1 MYLIILLINLNKAF
15 MFDKKNDSI
24 ESLYKLEQMEMLEK
38 LIVQLNKD
46 LSLSG
51 LETQFNIDWSPKL
64 LMDRLSKIVATLM
77 KNEFQKFMNLLYR
90 IDISEKKLEEIGT
103 LDFDEVVNVITFMIL
118 KKEWQKV
125 WFRNRNSQLE

>member
-1 MYLIILLINLNKAF
+1 
-15 MFDKKNDSI
+15 MFDKKNDAI
-24 ESLYKLEQMEMLEK
+24 QSLYKLEQMEMLEK

-51 LETQFNIDWSPKL
+51 IETQFNMDWSPKL
-64 LMDRLSKIVATLM
+64 LIDRLSKIVATLM
-77 KNEFQKFMNLLYR
+77 KNEFHKFMNLLYR
-90 IDISEKKLEEIGT
+90 IDISEKKIGKIGT
-103 LDFDEVVNVITFMIL
+103 SDFDQVVNVITFMIL